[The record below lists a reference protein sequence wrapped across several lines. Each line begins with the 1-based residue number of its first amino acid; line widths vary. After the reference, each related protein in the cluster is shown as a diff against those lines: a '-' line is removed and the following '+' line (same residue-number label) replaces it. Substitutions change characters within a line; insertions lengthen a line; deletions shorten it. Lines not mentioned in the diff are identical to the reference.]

1 MAFLEWQRRQSELS
15 QHHHRLAV
23 PAMSGGLSKRS
34 NHGRNISDQFC
45 LLGERIVAPVKRTL
59 AAVSGS
65 TSSEVDDGEKAMGLS
80 PPRMRWMLRGL
91 CGLVALTFVIS
102 LLPASSPLSVWRMLG
117 DDSLV
122 DYNDARNQKAA
133 AGKGWGWKIK
143 DDWKTN
149 GAKSIP
155 GQAHKAHHDY
165 MYSEVNSADAGANDV
180 AASEGYPDIPCYLDA
195 PAFAAQYNLTR
206 HFSYTRRFVT
216 AKPAPPSIKRPEG
229 FDPVPRELDEA
240 LVQGWEQMEW
250 PGWDGVGKD
259 SCTGLTGQR
268 RALCLVRLGQRNP
281 LEKDAEH
288 NAKEAKQKGAKVGLA
303 RRSAVSQLSSCSSSK
318 QPLHLPTY
326 PVPRTRTQ
334 PHNLILG
341 LASDVG
347 RIFGFLPHLE
357 YSFAWSNL
365 HLVLNL
371 PPDNR
376 VEELRAALQSKGIRA
391 TIIKS
396 PEEDYLRRWIELPSL
411 LYDFADPGQ
420 TQWAMI
426 GDDDTFWMSL
436 NKVLAMLD
444 KYDPE
449 ESRYIGALTDDWRQ
463 SNSGPIAF
471 GGAGLVLSMPLLEE
485 LRPHW
490 TECSPAAGPAD
501 HRLAACIYAHSHTR
515 LTLEWSLMQ
524 ADLHDDIRGLLESG
538 REIATM
544 HHWSSWHTGFD
555 PFLIAR
561 AGAVCGSECLLQR
574 FLGRGARANHTG
586 LSTSTKTGQQDE
598 DNVYL
603 LVHGLSLTMYP
614 SQHPDFSRTEMT
626 WKVFGNSQFSHAI
639 GPTRQRVRE
648 GRPHRAPGK
657 GHAASP
663 NWRETW
669 TLEDVRLD
677 NDADGLPISWDG
689 DGRGAREIY
698 IKRGARVKGYQTG
711 KTFSGGELAASQRK
725 GNGLLLAADR
735 ENAQAQGEQV
745 AAGGGVLSGLAAK
758 LLGKSSSSSLLE
770 EQDMQEEDDSV
781 IELVWV

>member
-1 MAFLEWQRRQSELS
+1 MTS
-15 QHHHRLAV
+15 
-23 PAMSGGLSKRS
+23 GLSKRS

-45 LLGERIVAPVKRTL
+45 LLGEKIVAPVKRGL
-59 AAVSGS
+59 AAVSGG
-65 TSSEVDDGEKAMGLS
+65 SSSSDKLDDGGTSMGLS
-80 PPRMRWMLRGL
+80 PPRIRWMLRGL
-91 CGLVALTFVIS
+91 CGLVALTFVLS
-102 LLPASSPLSVWRMLG
+102 LLPASSPLSLWRVLG
-117 DDSLV
+117 DDKLV
-122 DYNDARNQKAA
+122 DYNEERNQKAA

-143 DDWKTN
+143 DDWKTD
-149 GAKSIP
+149 GASSSP
-155 GQAHKAHHDY
+155 GQTHKAHYDY
-165 MYSEVNSADAGANDV
+165 MYTEVNSAE
-180 AASEGYPDIPCYLDA
+180 ASKDETAPFQGYPDIPCYLDA
-195 PAFAAQYNLTR
+195 PAFAAQYNLTPN
-206 HFSYTRRFVT
+206 FSYTRRFVT
-216 AKPAPPSIKRPEG
+216 AKAEPPSIKRPEG
-229 FDPVPRELDEA
+229 FDPVPRQLDEV

-250 PGWDGVGKD
+250 PGWAGVGKD
-259 SCTGLTGQR
+259 SCSGLTGQR
-268 RALCLVRLGQRNP
+268 RAMCLVRLGQKNP
-281 LEKDAEH
+281 LEKDLEQQKKKAE
-288 NAKEAKQKGAKVGLA
+288 QKNDKGGLV
-303 RRSAVSQLSSCSSSK
+303 RRSGMTQLSSCSSSK

-326 PVPRTRTQ
+326 PVPRTRTR

-347 RIFGFLPHLE
+347 RIFTFLPHLE

-391 TIIKS
+391 TIIQS

-420 TQWAMI
+420 TQWAMV

-436 NKVLAMLD
+436 SKILAMLD

-449 ESRYIGALTDDWRQ
+449 EPRYIGALTDDWRQ

-471 GGAGLVLSMPLLEE
+471 GGAGLVMSMPLLEE
-485 LRPHW
+485 LRPYW

-501 HRLAACIYAHSHTR
+501 HRLAACIYTHSHTR

-574 FLGRGARANHTG
+574 FLGRGANQTG
-586 LSTSTKTGQQDE
+586 VSAQTQQE

-614 SQHPDFSRTEMT
+614 PQHPDFSKTEMT

-648 GRPHRAPGK
+648 GRSHRTPGK
-657 GHAASP
+657 GRVASP

-677 NDADGLPISWDG
+677 TDAEGLPISWDG

-698 IKRGARVKGYQTG
+698 IKRGARAKGYQTG
-711 KTFSGGELAASQRK
+711 KTFSGEELAASQRK
-725 GNGLLLAADR
+725 GDSLLAAD
-735 ENAQAQGEQV
+735 ELQGEQ
-745 AAGGGVLSGLAAK
+745 AAPAGGVLSGLAAK
-758 LLGKSSSSSLLE
+758 LLGKTTATTPLE
-770 EQDMQEEDDSV
+770 TEDLHAEDDSV

>member
-1 MAFLEWQRRQSELS
+1 
-15 QHHHRLAV
+15 
-23 PAMSGGLSKRS
+23 
-34 NHGRNISDQFC
+34 
-45 LLGERIVAPVKRTL
+45 
-59 AAVSGS
+59 
-65 TSSEVDDGEKAMGLS
+65 
-80 PPRMRWMLRGL
+80 MRWMLRGL
-91 CGLVALTFVIS
+91 CALVALTFVCS
-102 LLPASSPLSVWRMLG
+102 LLPKSSPLSLWRILG
-117 DDSLV
+117 DDTFV

-133 AGKGWGWKIK
+133 AGKGWGWRIK
-143 DDWKTN
+143 DDWRTDVV
-149 GAKSIP
+149 KSIP
-155 GQAHKAHHDY
+155 GEAHKEHHDY
-165 MYSEVNSADAGANDV
+165 MYGVETSKSDSALHQT
-180 AASEGYPDIPCYLDA
+180 YPDIPCYLDA
-195 PAFAAQYNLTR
+195 PAFAAHYNLTPN
-206 HFSYTRRFVT
+206 FSYTRRFVT
-216 AKPAPPSIKRPEG
+216 AKPSPPSFKRPEG
-229 FDPVPRELDEA
+229 FDPVPRNLDEV

-250 PGWDGVGKD
+250 PGWAGVGKD

-268 RALCLVRLGQRNP
+268 QAMCLVRLGQKNP
-281 LEKDAEH
+281 LEKDAQQQKKKEKRAEH
-288 NAKEAKQKGAKVGLA
+288 KDVKAGLA
-303 RRSAVSQLSSCSSSK
+303 RRSAMTHISSCSSSK

-326 PVPRTRTQ
+326 PVPRTRTR
-334 PHNLILG
+334 PHHLILG

-376 VEELRAALQSKGIRA
+376 VEELRAALQNKGIRA
-391 TIIKS
+391 TIIQS

-436 NKVLAMLD
+436 NKILAMLD

-485 LRPHW
+485 LRPYW
-490 TECSPAAGPAD
+490 TECSPAGGPAD

-524 ADLHDDIRGLLESG
+524 ADLHDNIRGLLESG

-574 FLGRGARANHTG
+574 FLGRGATLANHTG
-586 LSTSTKTGQQDE
+586 VSAATME

-603 LVHGLSLTMYP
+603 LVHGLSLTLYP
-614 SQHPDFSRTEMT
+614 SQHPDFSKTEMT

-648 GRPHRAPGK
+648 GRPHRTLGQ

-677 NDADGLPISWDG
+677 NDAEGLPVAWDG

-698 IKRGARVKGYQTG
+698 IKRGSRVKGYRTG
-711 KTFSGGELAASQRK
+711 KTFSGTELAASQRK
-725 GNGLLLAADR
+725 GDRLLAAEDLK
-735 ENAQAQGEQV
+735 EEPK
-745 AAGGGVLSGLAAK
+745 AASPGGVLSSLAAK
-758 LLGKSSSSSLLE
+758 LLGKTTTVPLE
-770 EQDMQEEDDSV
+770 DDDGPEDDSV